1 MGVGLPG
8 IDGCGVAEQV
18 RAKVDR
24 GTVRL
29 VAMTGFGLESDRRRA
44 REAGFDAYLVKP
56 ADVDSLMR
64 ALTTER

>member
-1 MGVGLPG
+1 
-8 IDGCGVAEQV
+8 
-18 RAKVDR
+18 
-24 GTVRL
+24 
-29 VAMTGFGLESDRRRA
+29 MTGFGLESDRRRA